1 MPYCL
6 RPWRK
11 PPRLP
16 PHAGAVFFFDNQW
29 NGGDADGHGDQPLGC
44 HHRSGDFLQCLA
56 TYCDNSAIIGTAQ
69 LTSAGTEIIK
79 RVPGIGSHSYTAVFH
94 ATTANAT
101 STQLDATA
109 STPGTFVYTPAAG
122 TIPAVGTDTLAVT
135 FTPTD
140 TADYTTATASVS
152 LTVNRG
158 APSTITAVS
167 GPSQSAHVNLAFGTP
182 MQASVKDVANDPVPG
197 VAATAN
203 FALTN
208 TVAPDYSIVVNP
220 STVTIVQ
227 GQSGSTTF
235 TLTPVGGFSGTV
247 TLNCAGL
254 PSFGT
259 CTFVPASAVMNGSNT
274 PVTVQ
279 LTIATSVATSNAV
292 RLDPPNPLGPLPG
305 LQTFL
310 LLAGLA
316 LLCSPGWKHQRR
328 RMQRFGMV
336 AMLLLAAITMS
347 VALIGCGGTSSTALH
362 TTPAGTYSSSVTATA
377 SASAGGASHTANVTI
392 IIIQ

>member
-1 MPYCL
+1 
-6 RPWRK
+6 
-11 PPRLP
+11 
-16 PHAGAVFFFDNQW
+16 
-29 NGGDADGHGDQPLGC
+29 
-44 HHRSGDFLQCLA
+44 
-56 TYCDNSAIIGTAQ
+56 
-69 LTSAGTEIIK
+69 
-79 RVPGIGSHSYTAVFH
+79 
-94 ATTANAT
+94 
-101 STQLDATA
+101 
-109 STPGTFVYTPAAG
+109 
-122 TIPAVGTDTLAVT
+122 
-135 FTPTD
+135 
-140 TADYTTATASVS
+140 
-152 LTVNRG
+152 
-158 APSTITAVS
+158 
-167 GPSQSAHVNLAFGTP
+167 
-182 MQASVKDVANDPVPG
+182 MQASVKDVANDLLPGVTVTFTAPASGASGTFAGGAATASVQTDSNGLATAPAFTANGTAGAYNVTASVSG
-197 VAATAN
+197 VAATAS

-254 PSFGT
+254 PSFAT